1 MQVYGPQ
8 GLGKLEMGGHPR
20 RLSQEQDP
28 ALALQQAQQQSR
40 EAGQN
45 LQQQDLPAEKE
56 VTQDSVGQTVI
67 QLQQGQAVAQDRT
80 QQQQQDVLIQQG
92 NQQQQQQQPL
102 DEQPKVLQGQQA
114 AQQGQQA
121 AGRGDAK
128 ADPVTHSVPIKKPDC
143 FAAFNPPTVAEYQEV
158 TSPLNLDIG
167 TGLVLVLLSIAC
179 LTYVCTTVALQTW
192 CSP

>member
-1 MQVYGPQ
+1 MYGPQ

-20 RLSQEQDP
+20 SLSQEQDA

-45 LQQQDLPAEKE
+45 LQQQDLPAGKE

-67 QLQQGQAVAQDRT
+67 QLQQGQEAAQDRT

-92 NQQQQQQQPL
+92 NQQQPL

-121 AGRGDAK
+121 AGRVDPK

-158 TSPLNLDIG
+158 TLPLNW
-167 TGLVLVLLSIAC
+167 
-179 LTYVCTTVALQTW
+179 TW
-192 CSP
+192 VVSLY